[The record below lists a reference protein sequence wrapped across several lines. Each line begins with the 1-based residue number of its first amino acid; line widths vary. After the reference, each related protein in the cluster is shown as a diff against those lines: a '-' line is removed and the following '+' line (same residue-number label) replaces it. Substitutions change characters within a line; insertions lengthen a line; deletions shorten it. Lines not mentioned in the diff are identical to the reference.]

1 VADWNVAV
9 KLKNASLLFLV
20 ESDSEEAVQDA
31 IKLLSGSLKIR
42 KAECATQDDESK
54 VCLWVKSGCYR
65 TNQKILIPH
74 SLAENIPYEMQDL
87 AFSRKRESHSPLFAA
102 CHTNINAS

>member
-1 VADWNVAV
+1 M

-74 SLAENIPYEMQDL
+74 SLLKTYHMRCRIL
-87 AFSRKRESHSPLFAA
+87 LF
-102 CHTNINAS
+102 